1 MKLGL
6 TSFATRIF
14 GPIVEKN
21 ENLFA
26 PLKDSF
32 QKADIKMPFISY
44 ASLMLF
50 FSFLTFIYVFV
61 FSYFVFLLFQREIL
75 VSIFYSFFAALLS
88 SVLVFFVAYSYP
100 IQRVSSRKRNIEVNL
115 PFVIIHMGALVEAGL
130 PPYQMFKLISSFE
143 DYGEVAKEFSK
154 IVRNIEQFGL
164 DPLTAIKEV
173 ANRCP
178 SDELQQLLMGFV
190 TTTESGGNIKL
201 YLKTVGEQTLFDYR
215 KRRERYIRT
224 LDMLS
229 EIYTGI
235 VISAPLFMVAML
247 AIMNMIQPT
256 IGGWTIK
263 DLAWLG
269 TYFLVPALN
278 IGFLLFLFTMEVEM

>member
-1 MKLGL
+1 MGFVASITK
-6 TSFATRIF
+6 IF
-14 GPIVEKN
+14 GPFVEKN
-21 ENLFA
+21 EKFFIL
-26 PLKDSF
+26 LKETI

-44 ASLMLF
+44 ASLAIF
-50 FSFLTFIYVFV
+50 FSLSTFLYVFAASFIV
-61 FSYFVFLLFQREIL
+61 FNIFGRGMTASL
-75 VSIFYSFFAALLS
+75 FYSLFATLLS
-88 SVLVFFVAYSYP
+88 SVLTFFVAYFYP
-100 IQRVSSRKRNIEVNL
+100 MQKVSSRKRNIEVNL
-115 PFVIIHMGALVEAGL
+115 PFVVIHMGALVEAGL

-143 DYGEVAKEFSK
+143 EYGEIAKEFRK
-154 IVRNIEQFGL
+154 IVRNVEQFGL

-173 ANRCP
+173 ASRCP

-247 AIMNMIQPT
+247 AIMNMVQPT

-269 TYFLVPALN
+269 TYVLVPVLN
-278 IGFLLFLFTMEVEM
+278 VGFILFLFTMEVEM

>member
-1 MKLGL
+1 MGFIALITK
-6 TSFATRIF
+6 IF
-14 GPIVEKN
+14 GPFVEKN
-21 ENLFA
+21 ERSFSY
-26 PLKDSF
+26 LKDAI

-44 ASLMLF
+44 VGLAIF
-50 FSFLTFIYVFV
+50 FSFLTFLYVFTT
-61 FSYFVFLLFQREIL
+61 SFVAFNIFGREMI
-75 VSIFYSFFAALLS
+75 VSLFYSFFAALLS
-88 SVLVFFVAYSYP
+88 SVLVFFVAYFYP
-100 IQRVSSRKRNIEVNL
+100 VQKVSSRRRNVEVNL
-115 PFVIIHMGALVEAGL
+115 PFVVIHMGALVEAGL

-143 DYGEVAKEFSK
+143 EYGEIAKEFRK
-154 IVRNIEQFGL
+154 IVRNVEQFGL

-173 ANRCP
+173 ASRCP

-224 LDMLS
+224 LDMIS
-229 EIYTGI
+229 ELYTGI

-263 DLAWLG
+263 DIAWLG
-269 TYFLVPALN
+269 TYVLMPVLN
-278 IGFLLFLFTMEVEM
+278 IGFIMFLFTMEVEM

>member
-1 MKLGL
+1 MGLGL
-6 TSFATRIF
+6 TAIATKIF
-14 GPIVEKN
+14 GRLIEKN
-21 ENLFA
+21 EKLFA
-26 PLKDSF
+26 PLKDSL
-32 QKADIKMPFISY
+32 QKADIKMPFIAY
-44 ASLMLF
+44 ASLMLL
-50 FSFLTFIYVFV
+50 FSLLTLIYVFIFSFIV
-61 FSYFVFLLFQREIL
+61 FTIFQREVI
-75 VSIFYSFFAALLS
+75 VAIFYSFFAALLS
-88 SVLVFFVAYSYP
+88 SVLIFFVAYFYP
-100 IQRVSSRKRNIEVNL
+100 IQRVSARKRNIEVNL
-115 PFVIIHMGALVEAGL
+115 PFVVIHMGALVEAGL

-143 DYGEVAKEFSK
+143 EYGEISKEFGK

-173 ANRCP
+173 AMRCP

-229 EIYTGI
+229 ELYTGI
-235 VISAPLFMVAML
+235 VISAPLFLVAML

-269 TYFLVPALN
+269 TYVLVPALN
-278 IGFLLFLFTMEVEM
+278 IGFILFLFSMEVEM

>member
-6 TSFATRIF
+6 TSFATKIF

-61 FSYFVFLLFQREIL
+61 FSYFIFSLFQRGML

-88 SVLVFFVAYSYP
+88 SVLIFFVAYSYP

-130 PPYQMFKLISSFE
+130 PPYQLFKLISSFE

-173 ANRCP
+173 ASRCP

>member
-1 MKLGL
+1 MGLGL
-6 TSFATRIF
+6 TSIATLIF

-21 ENLFA
+21 EKLFA
-26 PLKDSF
+26 SLRDYYQRS
-32 QKADIKMPFISY
+32 DIKMPFVSY
-44 ASLMLF
+44 VSLMLF
-50 FSFLTFIYVFV
+50 FSLLTFFYVFV
-61 FSYFVFLLFQREIL
+61 FSYLAFTIFQREAT
-75 VSIFYSFFAALLS
+75 VAMFYSFFAALLS

-130 PPYQMFKLISSFE
+130 PPYQMFKLISTFE
-143 DYGEVAKEFSK
+143 DYGEIAKEFKK

-173 ANRCP
+173 ASRCP

-269 TYFLVPALN
+269 TYVIVPVLN
-278 IGFLLFLFTMEVEM
+278 IGFILFLYAMEVEM

>member
-1 MKLGL
+1 MGFIALITK
-6 TSFATRIF
+6 IF
-14 GPIVEKN
+14 GSFVEKN
-21 ENLFA
+21 EKFFSS
-26 PLKDSF
+26 LKDSI

-44 ASLMLF
+44 ASLTIF
-50 FSFLTFIYVFV
+50 FSLLTFIYVFV
-61 FSYFVFLLFQREIL
+61 ISFITFNIFGRGAT
-75 VSIFYSFFAALLS
+75 VSLFYSLFAALLS
-88 SVLVFFVAYSYP
+88 SVLTFFVAYFYP
-100 IQRVSSRKRNIEVNL
+100 MQKVSSRKRSIEVNL
-115 PFVIIHMGALVEAGL
+115 PFVVIHMGALVEAGL

-143 DYGEVAKEFSK
+143 EYGEIAKEFRK
-154 IVRNIEQFGL
+154 IVRNVEQFGL

-173 ANRCP
+173 ASRCP

-215 KRRERYIRT
+215 KKRERYIRT

-269 TYFLVPALN
+269 TYILVPALN
-278 IGFLLFLFTMEVEM
+278 IGFILFLFAMEVEM

>member
-1 MKLGL
+1 MGL
-6 TSFATRIF
+6 TSIATRIF
-14 GPIVEKN
+14 GNFVEKN
-21 ENLFA
+21 EKFFI
-26 PLKDSF
+26 PLKDSI
-32 QKADIKMPFISY
+32 QKADIKIPFVSYVSSILFISMVTFLY
-44 ASLMLF
+44 VLF
-50 FSFLTFIYVFV
+50 FSFFIFYTFQKEVI
-61 FSYFVFLLFQREIL
+61 
-75 VSIFYSFFAALLS
+75 VSIFYSFFSALIS
-88 SVLVFFVAYSYP
+88 SVLIFFVAYFYP
-100 IQRVSSRKRNIEVNL
+100 IQKVSSRKKNIEVNL
-115 PFVIIHMGALVEAGL
+115 PFVVIHMGALVEAGL

-143 DYGEVAKEFSK
+143 EYGEISKEFKK

-173 ANRCP
+173 ALKCP
-178 SDELQQLLMGFV
+178 SDELSQLLMGFV

-215 KRRERYIRT
+215 KRRERYIRI
-224 LDMLS
+224 LDMFS

-247 AIMNMIQPT
+247 AIMNMVQPS

-269 TYFLVPALN
+269 TYVMVPVLN
-278 IGFLLFLFTMEVEM
+278 IGVLIFLFTMEVEM

>member
-1 MKLGL
+1 MGFVASITK
-6 TSFATRIF
+6 IF
-14 GPIVEKN
+14 GPFVEKN
-21 ENLFA
+21 EKFFA
-26 PLKDSF
+26 SLKETF
-32 QKADIKMPFISY
+32 QKADMKMPFISY
-44 ASLMLF
+44 ASLTIF
-50 FSFLTFIYVFV
+50 FSLLAFLYVFIIS
-61 FSYFVFLLFQREIL
+61 FFVFTIFGREVL
-75 VSIFYSFFAALLS
+75 VSFFYSFFSSLLS
-88 SVLVFFVAYSYP
+88 SILVFFVAYFYP
-100 IQRVSSRKRNIEVNL
+100 MQKVSSRRRNIEVNL
-115 PFVIIHMGALVEAGL
+115 PFVVIHMGALVEAGL

-143 DYGEVAKEFSK
+143 EYGEIAKEFRK
-154 IVRNIEQFGL
+154 IVRNVEQFGL

-173 ANRCP
+173 ASRCP
-178 SDELQQLLMGFV
+178 SDELQQLLLGFV

-229 EIYTGI
+229 EVYTGI

-269 TYFLVPALN
+269 TYVLVPTLN
-278 IGFLLFLFTMEVEM
+278 IGFILFLFSLEVEM

>member
-1 MKLGL
+1 MRLSL
-6 TSFATRIF
+6 ASIATRIF
-14 GPIVEKN
+14 GSIIEKN
-21 ENLFA
+21 EKLFA
-26 PLKDSF
+26 PLKDYY

-44 ASLMLF
+44 ASLILF
-50 FSFLTFIYVFV
+50 FSVLTFVYVIV
-61 FSYFVFLLFQREIL
+61 FSYFTFTIFQREL
-75 VSIFYSFFAALLS
+75 VVSLFYSFFAALLS
-88 SVLVFFVAYSYP
+88 SVLVFFVAYFYP
-100 IQRVSSRKRNIEVNL
+100 VQKVSSRKRNIEVNL
-115 PFVIIHMGALVEAGL
+115 PFVVIHMGALVEAGL

-143 DYGEVAKEFSK
+143 DYGEIAKEFK
-154 IVRNIEQFGL
+154 KVVRNIEQFGL

-173 ANRCP
+173 AIRCP

-190 TTTESGGNIKL
+190 TTTESGGNIKF

-229 EIYTGI
+229 ELYTGI
-235 VISAPLFMVAML
+235 VISAPLFIVAML

-269 TYFLVPALN
+269 TYALIPILN
-278 IGFLLFLFTMEVEM
+278 IGFILFLFTMEVEM

>member
-1 MKLGL
+1 MGL
-6 TSFATRIF
+6 TSIATRIF
-14 GPIVEKN
+14 GNFVEKN
-21 ENLFA
+21 EKLFM
-26 PLKDSF
+26 PLKESL
-32 QKADIKMPFISY
+32 QKADIKIPFVSYVSIILFISMVTFLY
-44 ASLMLF
+44 VIS
-50 FSFLTFIYVFV
+50 FSFFIFYTFQKNTI
-61 FSYFVFLLFQREIL
+61 I
-75 VSIFYSFFAALLS
+75 SIFYSFFSALIT
-88 SVLVFFVAYSYP
+88 SVLIFFVAYFYP
-100 IQRVSSRKRNIEVNL
+100 IQKVSSRKKNIEVNL
-115 PFVIIHMGALVEAGL
+115 PFVVIHMGALVEAGL

-143 DYGEVAKEFSK
+143 EYREISKEFKK

-173 ANRCP
+173 ALKCP
-178 SDELQQLLMGFV
+178 SDELSQLLMGFV

-224 LDMLS
+224 LDMFS

-247 AIMNMIQPT
+247 AIMNMVQPN

-269 TYFLVPALN
+269 TYVMVPLLN
-278 IGFLLFLFTMEVEM
+278 IGVLIFLFTMEVEM

>member
-1 MKLGL
+1 MGVL
-6 TSFATRIF
+6 SIATKIF
-14 GPIVEKN
+14 GNIIEKN
-21 ENLFA
+21 EKLFA
-26 PLKDSF
+26 PLKDTF
-32 QKADIKMPFISY
+32 QRADIKMPFATY
-44 ASLMLF
+44 VSLIFLL
-50 FSFLTFIYVFV
+50 SFLSFICAFPL
-61 FSYFVFLLFQREIL
+61 SFLIFTLFQRGTL
-75 VSIFYSFFAALLS
+75 PAIFYSFFTALLS
-88 SVLVFFVAYSYP
+88 SILIFFIGYFYP
-100 IQRVSSRKRNIEVNL
+100 IQKISSRRRNIEVNL

-130 PPYQMFKLISSFE
+130 PPYQMFKLISTFE
-143 DYGEVAKEFSK
+143 EYGEIAKEFRK

-173 ANRCP
+173 ASRCP

-190 TTTESGGNIKL
+190 VTTESGGNIKL
-201 YLKTVGEQTLFDYR
+201 YLKTVGEQTLFEYR

-229 EIYTGI
+229 ELYTGI
-235 VISAPLFMVAML
+235 VISAPLFLVAML

-269 TYFLVPALN
+269 TYILVPSLN
-278 IGFLLFLFTMEVEM
+278 IIFLLFLFTREVEI

>member
-1 MKLGL
+1 L
-6 TSFATRIF
+6 I
-14 GPIVEKN
+14 
-21 ENLFA
+21 
-26 PLKDSF
+26 
-32 QKADIKMPFISY
+32 
-44 ASLMLF
+44 
-50 FSFLTFIYVFV
+50 
-61 FSYFVFLLFQREIL
+61 
-75 VSIFYSFFAALLS
+75 S
-88 SVLVFFVAYSYP
+88 SVLIFFVAYFYP
-100 IQRVSSRKRNIEVNL
+100 IQKVSSRKKNIEVNL
-115 PFVIIHMGALVEAGL
+115 PFVVIHMGALVEAGL

-143 DYGEVAKEFSK
+143 EYGEISKEFKK

-173 ANRCP
+173 ALKCP
-178 SDELQQLLMGFV
+178 SDELSQLLMGFV

-215 KRRERYIRT
+215 KRRERYIRI
-224 LDMLS
+224 LDMFS

-247 AIMNMIQPT
+247 AIMNMVQPS

-269 TYFLVPALN
+269 TYVMVPVLN
-278 IGFLLFLFTMEVEM
+278 IGVLIFLFTMEVEM

>member
-1 MKLGL
+1 M
-6 TSFATRIF
+6 
-14 GPIVEKN
+14 
-21 ENLFA
+21 
-26 PLKDSF
+26 
-32 QKADIKMPFISY
+32 
-44 ASLMLF
+44 
-50 FSFLTFIYVFV
+50 
-61 FSYFVFLLFQREIL
+61 
-75 VSIFYSFFAALLS
+75 FYSFFAALLS

-130 PPYQMFKLISSFE
+130 PPYQMFKLISTFE
-143 DYGEVAKEFSK
+143 DYGEIAKEFKK

-173 ANRCP
+173 ASRCP

-269 TYFLVPALN
+269 TYVIVPVLN
-278 IGFLLFLFTMEVEM
+278 IGFILFLYAMEVEM

>member
-1 MKLGL
+1 MGLGL
-6 TSFATRIF
+6 TSIATRVF
-14 GPIVEKN
+14 GSIVEKN
-21 ENLFA
+21 EKLFA
-26 PLKDSF
+26 SLRDYY
-32 QKADIKMPFISY
+32 QRADIKMPFVSY
-44 ASLMLF
+44 VSLMLF
-50 FSFLTFIYVFV
+50 FSLLTFVYVFV
-61 FSYFVFLLFQREIL
+61 FSYFAFTIFQREAT
-75 VSIFYSFFAALLS
+75 VAIFYSFFAALLS

-130 PPYQMFKLISSFE
+130 PPYQMFKLISTFE
-143 DYGEVAKEFSK
+143 DYGEIAKEFKK

-173 ANRCP
+173 ASRCP

-269 TYFLVPALN
+269 TYIIVPVLN
-278 IGFLLFLFTMEVEM
+278 IGFILFLYTMEVEM

>member
-1 MKLGL
+1 MSLISSVTK
-6 TSFATRIF
+6 IF
-14 GPIVEKN
+14 SPIAEKY
-21 ENLFA
+21 EKHFSL
-26 PLKDSF
+26 LKESL
-32 QKADIKMPFISY
+32 QKADIKMPFVSY
-44 ASLMLF
+44 LSLMF
-50 FSFLTFIYVFV
+50 FLAILSFAYAFV
-61 FSYFVFLLFQREIL
+61 FSIFVFQFFRRPLI
-75 VSIFYSFFAALLS
+75 VSIFYSAFVAILS
-88 SVLVFFVAYSYP
+88 SVFIFVFMYFYP
-100 IQRVSSRKRNIEVNL
+100 IQKISSRKRNIEVNL
-115 PFVIIHMGALVEAGL
+115 PFVIIHMGALVESGL
-130 PPYQMFKLISSFE
+130 PPYQMFKLISTFE
-143 DYGEVAKEFSK
+143 EYGEIAKEFKK

-173 ANRCP
+173 ASRCP

-190 TTTESGGNIKL
+190 TTVESGGNIKL

-235 VISAPLFMVAML
+235 VISAPIFMVAMF

-256 IGGWTIK
+256 IGGWTIT

-269 TYFLVPALN
+269 TYVLVPVLN
-278 IGFLLFLFTMEVEM
+278 IAFILFLYTMEVEM